1 MKDYTVDDPKFS
13 KKITITEIT
22 DTNHADNIN
31 KAPKQVFENTLFLEK
46 SKVSANGGD
55 VSDTIIQ
62 SAAAVEDE
70 YPIPVAGDTPKTL
83 LGKTKKF
90 FESIKNWM
98 TGVCLLGHIVN
109 NCVTDNPNLPL
120 SAAQGKAL
128 MDLYNVLNTKG
139 KIYYA
144 SGSKN
149 AEYKVE
155 TGLVELTVPAGKY
168 LVLAANSV
176 TTPKTGQMSCGLGAS
191 SGTLIGMNTTRT
203 ESTSGGGVVNFA
215 YLDTDNIST
224 IKTSGYGYNDES
236 YMYRSILVAIRL

>member
-1 MKDYTVDDPKFS
+1 MATSTENFKFKKPDESDFYDVQDQNGNWDIADQELEKLNNPTFEDYTG
-13 KKITITEIT
+13 
-22 DTNHADNIN
+22 DTSVPAASAAI
-31 KAPKQVFENTLFLEK
+31 EELRSK
-46 SKVSANGGD
+46 SKLGVLLSN
-55 VSDTIIQ
+55 IK
-62 SAAAVEDE
+62 AAFKGA
-70 YPIPVAGDTPKTL
+70 
-83 LGKTKKF
+83 
-90 FESIKNWM
+90 
-98 TGVCLLGHIVN
+98 CLIGHIVN

-128 MDLYNVLNTKG
+128 MDAVNVLNTKG

-155 TGLVELTVPAGKY
+155 TGLVEVTVPAGKY

-176 TTPKTGQMSCGLGAS
+176 TTPNTGQMSCGLGAS
-191 SGTLIGMNTTRT
+191 SGTLIGENTTRT

-236 YMYRSILVAIRL
+236 YIYRSILVAIRL

>member
-1 MKDYTVDDPKFS
+1 MANYEINEEQEVLTKAMRMIETGDPV
-13 KKITITEIT
+13 
-22 DTNHADNIN
+22 HADVYNVLFSALLN
-31 KAPKQVFENTLFLEK
+31 NDVFLEK
-46 SKVSANGGD
+46 LANKMVQQAMISHVMDSTNSNMVLGADQGPVITKLIDKVQD
-55 VSDTIIQ
+55 Q
-62 SAAAVEDE
+62 
-70 YPIPVAGDTPKTL
+70 
-83 LGKTKKF
+83 
-90 FESIKNWM
+90 
-98 TGVCLLGHIVN
+98 
-109 NCVTDNPNLPL
+109 VT
-120 SAAQGKAL
+120 
-128 MDLYNVLNTKG
+128 VLNTKG

-155 TGLVELTVPAGKY
+155 TGLVEVTVPAGKY

-176 TTPKTGQMSCGLGAS
+176 TTPNTGQMSCGLGAS
-191 SGTLIGMNTTRT
+191 SGTLIGENTTRT

>member
-1 MKDYTVDDPKFS
+1 MRQQHYIS
-13 KKITITEIT
+13 R
-22 DTNHADNIN
+22 
-31 KAPKQVFENTLFLEK
+31 KQFPSCFTHQYKNSALFR
-46 SKVSANGGD
+46 
-55 VSDTIIQ
+55 
-62 SAAAVEDE
+62 
-70 YPIPVAGDTPKTL
+70 
-83 LGKTKKF
+83 
-90 FESIKNWM
+90 
-98 TGVCLLGHIVN
+98 
-109 NCVTDNPNLPL
+109 
-120 SAAQGKAL
+120 
-128 MDLYNVLNTKG
+128 LYASRIASQNTKG

-155 TGLVELTVPAGKY
+155 TGLVEVTVPAGKY

-176 TTPKTGQMSCGLGAS
+176 TTPNTGQMSCGLGAS
-191 SGTLIGMNTTRT
+191 SGTLIGENTTRT

>member
-1 MKDYTVDDPKFS
+1 MANYEINEEQEVLTKAMRMIETGDPV
-13 KKITITEIT
+13 
-22 DTNHADNIN
+22 HADVYNALFSALLN
-31 KAPKQVFENTLFLEK
+31 NDVFLEK
-46 SKVSANGGD
+46 LANKMVQQAMVSHVMDSTNSNMVLGADQGPVITKLIDKV
-55 VSDTIIQ
+55 Q
-62 SAAAVEDE
+62 EQ
-70 YPIPVAGDTPKTL
+70 
-83 LGKTKKF
+83 
-90 FESIKNWM
+90 
-98 TGVCLLGHIVN
+98 
-109 NCVTDNPNLPL
+109 VT
-120 SAAQGKAL
+120 
-128 MDLYNVLNTKG
+128 VLNTKG

-155 TGLVELTVPAGKY
+155 TGLVEVTVPAGKY

-176 TTPKTGQMSCGLGAS
+176 TTPNTGQMSCGLGAS
-191 SGTLIGMNTTRT
+191 SGTLIGVNTTRT

>member
-1 MKDYTVDDPKFS
+1 MANYEINEEQEVLTKAMRMIETGDPV
-13 KKITITEIT
+13 
-22 DTNHADNIN
+22 HADVYNVLFSALLN
-31 KAPKQVFENTLFLEK
+31 NDVFLEK
-46 SKVSANGGD
+46 LANKMVQQAMISHVMDSTNSNMVLGADQGPVITKLIDKV
-55 VSDTIIQ
+55 Q
-62 SAAAVEDE
+62 EQ
-70 YPIPVAGDTPKTL
+70 
-83 LGKTKKF
+83 
-90 FESIKNWM
+90 
-98 TGVCLLGHIVN
+98 
-109 NCVTDNPNLPL
+109 VT
-120 SAAQGKAL
+120 
-128 MDLYNVLNTKG
+128 VLNTKG

-155 TGLVELTVPAGKY
+155 TGLVEVTVPAGKY

-176 TTPKTGQMSCGLGAS
+176 TTPNTGQMSCGLGAS
-191 SGTLIGMNTTRT
+191 SGTLIGENTTRT